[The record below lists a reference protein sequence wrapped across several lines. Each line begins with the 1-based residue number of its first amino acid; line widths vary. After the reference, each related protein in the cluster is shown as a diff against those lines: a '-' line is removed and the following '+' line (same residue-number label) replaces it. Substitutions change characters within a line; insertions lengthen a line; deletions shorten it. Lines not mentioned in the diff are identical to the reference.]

1 MRNYDSRNRAQQ
13 RLLLI
18 FVRAEHL
25 AHIQRIGIY
34 KLLAIRQLVS
44 VVVLEKSRV
53 SRQEPQTQQNQSYE
67 FTGHGGII
75 CPISNGVKLLRLSV
89 DMSV

>member
-1 MRNYDSRNRAQQ
+1 MRNYDSRNRPQR
-13 RLLLI
+13 RLLLV

-44 VVVLEKSRV
+44 VLILQMSRTN
-53 SRQEPQTQQNQSYE
+53 RREPQGQENYSYE

-75 CPISNGVKLLRLSV
+75 CPISNGVKLVRL
-89 DMSV
+89 